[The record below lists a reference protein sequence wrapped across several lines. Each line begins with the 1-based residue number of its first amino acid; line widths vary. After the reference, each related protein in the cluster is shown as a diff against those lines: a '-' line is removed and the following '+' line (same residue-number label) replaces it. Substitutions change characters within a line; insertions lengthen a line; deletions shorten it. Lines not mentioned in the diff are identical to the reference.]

1 MKKETR
7 VIRKVLNE
15 LLKKLAFNCLITQV
29 NRKKVDTET
38 PHLLTELSMSKKRLL
53 LKYKRLV
60 EVVEEVFHQSRS
72 TTGRHF

>member
-7 VIRKVLNE
+7 VIRKVWNE
-15 LLKKLAFNCLITQV
+15 LLKKLTFNYLITQV